1 MPEEKRENE
10 RKPQQRPTS
19 PNQGEK
25 AESQPHK
32 KKDHR
37 KFHHKKKP
45 KNPSAQNPPTHP
57 VPSQET
63 TKPAAQPSTVVS
75 ERAGNNHKT
84 TERKEQKKPNEKR
97 SPNINMSEKP
107 IDLAK
112 RNVGIEIGEPKNTT
126 DWLKDDIGR
135 YHRAVLSALD
145 KSPISPEGVLDLS
158 EIWIST
164 SLPLDLIIEVIKTM
178 GIEPNQNAIKEIV
191 FQGEKIWVCPKPVE
205 KNID

>member
-45 KNPSAQNPPTHP
+45 KNPSTQNPPAHP

-63 TKPAAQPSTVVS
+63 MKPAAQQSTVVP
-75 ERAGNNHKT
+75 ERAGNNNKT
-84 TERKEQKKPNEKR
+84 AERKEQKKSNEKR
-97 SPNINMSEKP
+97 SPNINTSEKP

-112 RNVGIEIGEPKNTT
+112 RNTGIEIGEPKNTT

-145 KSPISPEGVLDLS
+145 KSPVSPEGVLDLS

-191 FQGEKIWVCPKPVE
+191 FQGEKIWVSPKPVE